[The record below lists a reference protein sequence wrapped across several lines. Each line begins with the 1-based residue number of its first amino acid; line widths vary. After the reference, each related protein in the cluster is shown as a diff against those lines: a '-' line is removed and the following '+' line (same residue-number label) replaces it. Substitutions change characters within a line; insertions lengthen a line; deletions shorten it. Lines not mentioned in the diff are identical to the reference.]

1 MCGAMGLRTKS
12 APEDDCRPD
21 AQVGFLFSSL
31 MRDNPK
37 PSRIMSTLP
46 SVPSIRIREENP
58 DHHLW
63 NNHSTWFL
71 HYTVHPTPFTKER
84 IRRSLGTKDVVV
96 ARRQRDAFFARLA
109 AETSKSESPAT
120 RAMAA

>member
-1 MCGAMGLRTKS
+1 
-12 APEDDCRPD
+12 
-21 AQVGFLFSSL
+21 
-31 MRDNPK
+31 
-37 PSRIMSTLP
+37 MSILQ

-71 HYTVHPTPFTKER
+71 HYTVHPTPITKER

-96 ARRQRDAFFARLA
+96 ARQHRDAFFAQLSVGAPR
-109 AETSKSESPAT
+109 SESSAP